1 MSLRTR
7 LTLTVLGVLTATVAA
22 VLVVTDLAFAAQQR
36 RETTALLER
45 ELARVAAVV
54 QSGRIGGDLVAAD
67 GGDLRLQF
75 VARDGTVRIPDS
87 GATALPDAGAP
98 TRVDALPG
106 LDGRWLVAS
115 TPWELPSGTRAG
127 TLRAAVSLQRADAAR
142 TELRILLVGVG
153 AAALAVAAALAI
165 LALRRSLAPLADLA
179 RQARDLDPA
188 DPHLARYAGPDDE
201 VGQVATAL
209 NAALADV
216 RARRDAERERLADVA
231 HELAAPLTVV
241 SAHVDQL
248 VARWDRAD
256 AAGGGAA
263 ADDVERLH
271 AAQVAADDLMHVS
284 QDLLTLARGDLGER
298 IRWEVVD
305 AAALAR
311 EMADAHPGLRLR
323 LDDAADLRVVADA
336 ARLRQVL
343 RNLLRNAERAAG
355 GATGVTLAVGA
366 EAPAPAGTDAPPSPD
381 DAKEARVVLRV
392 EDDGPGLTDA
402 QAREIFERYHTRTG
416 GTGLGLAVVQRL
428 VQRMDGAVHAEPRP
442 GGRGAA
448 FVVALPAFDAAQG
461 DAAHDAPDPDDRDPD
476 APTRGVPHTE
486 GRGGGGAAPGPAD
499 PPTPIDE
506 GDLGPPTS

>member
-75 VARDGTVRIPDS
+75 VSRDGTVRIPDP
-87 GATALPDAGAP
+87 GARALPDAGAP
-98 TRVDALPG
+98 TLVGALPD

-115 TPWELPSGTRAG
+115 TPWVLPSGTRAG

-142 TELRILLVGVG
+142 TELRILLAGVG

-188 DPHLARYAGPDDE
+188 EPRLARYTGPDDE

-248 VARWDRAD
+248 VARWDRDD
-256 AAGGGAA
+256 AGTAPGDDGGR
-263 ADDVERLH
+263 DDVERLH

-298 IRWEVVD
+298 IRWEIVD
-305 AAALAR
+305 AAALAQ
-311 EMADAHPGLRLR
+311 EMADAHPGLHLQV
-323 LDDAADLRVVADA
+323 DGDADLRVVADA

-355 GATGVTLAVGA
+355 GAHGVTLAVA
-366 EAPAPAGTDAPPSPD
+366 AGPTADTGDAT
-381 DAKEARVVLRV
+381 VVLRV

-428 VQRMDGAVHAEPRP
+428 VQRMDGAVHAEPRRE
-442 GGRGAA
+442 GRGAA
-448 FVVALPAFDAAQG
+448 FVVALPAFAGAGDDDASDDLAEGGDAAWDAAQV
-461 DAAHDAPDPDDRDPD
+461 AS
-476 APTRGVPHTE
+476 
-486 GRGGGGAAPGPAD
+486 D
-499 PPTPIDE
+499 PPTPLDA
-506 GDLGPPTS
+506 GDLDAPRD